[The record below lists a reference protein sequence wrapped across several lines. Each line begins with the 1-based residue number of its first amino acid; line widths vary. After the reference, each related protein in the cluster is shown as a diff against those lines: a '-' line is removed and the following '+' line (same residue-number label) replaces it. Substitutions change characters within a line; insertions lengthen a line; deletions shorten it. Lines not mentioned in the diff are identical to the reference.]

1 MKKTFSALLK
11 KLSDLKKSQPETATT
26 WNKDVDIIEAA
37 SANGQTLWWVRHDP
51 EAPFLDDK
59 ALTLLATHHL
69 AEHEA
74 VPVKKKFGRLTQFAV
89 GVDVGQLEA
98 LSKSATA
105 ETKPESLVIMTRRVK
120 DLEKQLKQAREAN
133 AADYAMAE
141 LLRNLDGVFGVP
153 SGKAKVRFNASRAP
167 SGKAMAGTPS
177 LFLSDWHWG
186 ETVDSSQVERLNEY
200 DLDIAKERA
209 DRVFRTTLE
218 LLFHH
223 QSGLRYDGMV
233 IPMGG
238 DMLSGEIHDEL
249 RNTNAATVNECIL
262 SLAETLS
269 SNLLTVSENFEW
281 VYVPCVVGN
290 HGRTDAK
297 PSAKNAVRNNHD
309 WLLYQIVTRMVRGQN
324 KDRNNV
330 EFEISESLDTS
341 YKIYGTRYLL
351 THGDQFKTATNS
363 SNFWGSMLDNMQRK
377 QQRSISAT
385 NGGFDH
391 MLCGHF
397 HKYGTAS
404 NVIVNGSLKG
414 YDEWVYKMNYEYER
428 PIQALWITHPEYG
441 ITSHYPVFADNYVS
455 DSAMDLPPITK
466 SSELQGRR

>member
-1 MKKTFSALLK
+1 MKKTFSALFK
-11 KLSDLKKSQPETATT
+11 KLSDLKKTQPANATSWT
-26 WNKDVDIIEAA
+26 QAVDIIEATA
-37 SANGQTLWWVRHDP
+37 EDGQTVWWVRHDP
-51 EAPFLDDK
+51 EQPILDDK
-59 ALTLLATHHL
+59 ALTLLVTHHL

-89 GVDVGQLEA
+89 GVYIDQLEA
-98 LSKSATA
+98 LTKSAPLEAKT
-105 ETKPESLVIMTRRVK
+105 ESPVILTRRIK

-133 AADYAMAE
+133 ASDYAMAE
-141 LLRNLDGVFGVP
+141 LLRGLDGLFKVP
-153 SGKAKVRFNASRAP
+153 ASKAKPRFNASKAP
-167 SGKAMAGTPS
+167 SGKAMAGTPT

-209 DRVFRTTLE
+209 DRVFRTSLE

-223 QSGLRYDGMV
+223 QAGLSYDGIV
-233 IPMGG
+233 VPLGG
-238 DMLSGEIHDEL
+238 DMLSGDIHDEL
-249 RNTNAATVNECIL
+249 RHTNAATINECIL

-269 SNLLTVSENFEW
+269 SNLMELAENFQW

-290 HGRTDAK
+290 HGRADAK

-309 WLLYQIVTRMVRGQN
+309 WMLYQIVMRMVRGMN
-324 KDRNNV
+324 KDLCNV
-330 EFEISESLDTS
+330 DFDISESLDIT
-341 YKIYGTRYLL
+341 YKVYNTRYLL

-363 SNFWGSMLDNMQRK
+363 SNFWGAMLDNMQRK
-377 QQRSISAT
+377 QQRSITST
-385 NGGFDH
+385 GGGFDH

-414 YDEWVYKMNYEYER
+414 YDEWVYKMNYDYER

-441 ITSHYPVFADNYVS
+441 ITSHYPVFADSYVS
-455 DSAMDLPPITK
+455 DSAMNSPPITK